1 MGRSPIVG
9 GNWKCNLD
17 KAGVEALVKS
27 LNGMDV
33 AGCEVVIA
41 PVSMHLD
48 KVCSSIKGDI
58 MVAAQ
63 NCNVAGAGAFT
74 GEISSEQIVD
84 IGCKWV
90 VLGHSE
96 RRAIFGETNEMLAKK
111 LAYALSKG
119 LKVLYCIGESLA
131 EREAGKTLE
140 VCKSQLDP
148 VKDLLDAATVVIAYE
163 PIWAIGTGV
172 TASPE
177 QAQET
182 HKQIRE
188 YLATISAPMAE
199 AMRIQYGGSANAA
212 NAPTLS
218 ACPDIDGF
226 LVGGA
231 SLKPEFA
238 DIVKAIAAA
247 KK

>member
-1 MGRSPIVG
+1 
-9 GNWKCNLD
+9 
-17 KAGVEALVKS
+17 
-27 LNGMDV
+27 
-33 AGCEVVIA
+33 
-41 PVSMHLD
+41 
-48 KVCSSIKGDI
+48 

-182 HKQIRE
+182 HKQVTTPPYPPRPHH
-188 YLATISAPMAE
+188 LMTSPTCRTRTFDTICVCGKSLCWFAE
-199 AMRIQYGGSANAA
+199 GVHVRNACTPVLLTHCRVLWNFDSWFSDRSGTHA
-212 NAPTLS
+212 ARFSLNRVSTLR
-218 ACPDIDGF
+218 
-226 LVGGA
+226 
-231 SLKPEFA
+231 
-238 DIVKAIAAA
+238 
-247 KK
+247 